1 MPEGSLNRVDPV
13 AWRQQRSFASGTFA
27 GVLAHRRQSI
37 AVCVP
42 ARDEAGTIAG
52 VLAPLVALRDDGL
65 VDDVAV
71 AAGPCTDD
79 TRERSLAAGAR
90 LIDVPADAQGKGDA
104 IWHAVPSL
112 EADVVCLVD
121 GDLVDVDRHWIEQLA
136 GPLLTEPAVQLT
148 KGAFARPLHA
158 DGTLDASG
166 GGRVTELLAK
176 PLLARF
182 YPELAALRQPLSG
195 QIAVRREHLL
205 AHPIWTGYA
214 LEVGMLLDTWRSGG
228 LDAIAEADIGVVR
241 NRHQR
246 LADLRDMAEGILWCV
261 AVQLERDGRLSDVGA
276 EPAPG
281 VVERPPLRQPA
292 R

>member
-1 MPEGSLNRVDPV
+1 MDPV
-13 AWRQQRSFASGTFA
+13 AWRQHRSFSGGAFA
-27 GVLAHRRQSI
+27 GVLADRRDTI

-42 ARDEAGTIAG
+42 ARDEAETIEG
-52 VLAPLVALRDDGL
+52 VLAPLVSLRDDGL

-79 TRERSLAAGAR
+79 TVERARRAGAR
-90 LIDVPADAQGKGDA
+90 IVDVPAEALGKGDA
-104 IWHAVPSL
+104 IWHALPSL

-121 GDLVDVDRHWIEQLA
+121 GDLVDVDRHWVEQLA
-136 GPLLTEPAVQLT
+136 GPLLSDPAVQLV

-182 YPELAALRQPLSG
+182 YPELAVLRQPLSG

-205 AHPIWTGYA
+205 SIPIWTGYA
-214 LEVGMLLDTWRSGG
+214 LEVGMLLDTWRAAG
-228 LDAIAEADIGVVR
+228 LGSIAEADIGVVR

-246 LADLRDMAEGILWCV
+246 LADLRAMAEGILWCV
-261 AVQLERDGRLSDVGA
+261 SVQLERDGRLADLGA
-276 EPAPG
+276 AAATG